1 MRRPLMAFLFSL
13 VLLAVTGCA
22 GTSSGDD
29 VEFQPSNEPVRVIVT
44 NDGFYEATIYLLRG
58 LERRRLGTVNGSST
72 ATFTLQRH
80 LVVGITDLRFAVDW
94 IGRQGAQT
102 TETFLAEPG
111 EEIRLRIR

>member
-1 MRRPLMAFLFSL
+1 MRRRWIVFLFA
-13 VLLAVTGCA
+13 LLLLPVAGCA

-72 ATFTLQRH
+72 ATFTLGRH
-80 LVVGITDLRFAVDW
+80 LVFGITDLRFAVDW

-102 TETFLAEPG
+102 TETILAQPG